1 MNGAALHF
9 GKLLVFAG
17 VVLIIIGT
25 LMILGSRFSFFGL
38 GRLPG
43 DFAYKGKNVSVYF
56 PLVSCL
62 ILSVVLTLLFWL
74 LAVLGRR

>member
-1 MNGAALHF
+1 MASVPSHF

-17 VVLIIIGT
+17 AALIVIGVLLIA
-25 LMILGSRFSFFGL
+25 GSRVSFLGL

-43 DFAYKGKNVSVYF
+43 DINYKGRNVSFYF

-62 ILSVVLTLLFWL
+62 IVSALLTLLFWL
-74 LAVLGRR
+74 ISLVGRR

>member
-1 MNGAALHF
+1 MEGAVSHF

-17 VVLIIIGT
+17 AALIVAGALLIA
-25 LMILGSRFSFFGL
+25 GSKVSFFGL

-43 DFAYKGKNVSVYF
+43 DINYKGRNVSFYF

-62 ILSVVLTLLFWL
+62 IVSALVTLLFWL
-74 LAVLGRR
+74 ISFLGRR

>member
-1 MNGAALHF
+1 MNSAALHF

-17 VVLIIIGT
+17 VALILIGAL
-25 LMILGSRFSFFGL
+25 LMLGSKFSFFGL

-43 DFAYKGKNVSVYF
+43 DIAYKGKNVSFYF

-62 ILSVVLTLLFWL
+62 ILSVLLTLLLWL
-74 LAVLGRR
+74 ISFLGRR

>member
-1 MNGAALHF
+1 MNGAVLNF

-17 VVLIIIGT
+17 VVMIVIGA
-25 LMILGSRFSFFGL
+25 LMILGSRFSLFGL

-43 DFAYKGKNVSVYF
+43 DIAYKGKNVSVYF

-74 LAVLGRR
+74 ISFLGRR